1 MSINLNQDD
10 TAMRE
15 VLTHGRVIAL
25 VGYSNKPE
33 RASYQV
39 GQFLRNVGYRVY
51 PVNPAFTEIDNQ
63 PCYPNL
69 TAIPEPIDIVN
80 VFRRSEFLTEIVEEA
95 IAVQAK
101 TVWAQTGI
109 FEAQAAEIALK
120 AGLNIAM
127 NCCIKIEYYRLNI
140 PIHP

>member
-1 MSINLNQDD
+1 MSIDLNQDD

-15 VLTHGRVIAL
+15 VLTQGRVIAL
-25 VGYSNKPE
+25 VGYSNKPD

-39 GQFLRNVGYRVY
+39 GQFLRRVGYRVY
-51 PVNPAFTEIDNQ
+51 PVNPAFTEIDGQ
-63 PCYPNL
+63 ICYPNL
-69 TAIPEPIDIVN
+69 REVPEPIDIVN
-80 VFRRSEFLTEIVEEA
+80 VFRRSEFLGEIVEEA
-95 IAVQAK
+95 IAVQTK

-109 FEAQAAEIALK
+109 FDQQAAQTALK

-140 PIHP
+140 SIHP

>member
-1 MSINLNQDD
+1 MSINLNEDD

-15 VLTHGRVIAL
+15 VLTQGRVIAL

-51 PVNPAFTEIDNQ
+51 PVNPAFTEIDNLI
-63 PCYPNL
+63 CYPNL
-69 TAIPEPIDIVN
+69 AAIPEPIDIVN
-80 VFRRSEFLTEIVEEA
+80 VFRRSEFLVKIVQEA
-95 IAVQAK
+95 MAVQAK

-109 FEAQAAEIALK
+109 FDPKATEISLNG
-120 AGLNIAM
+120 GLNIAM

-140 PIHP
+140 SLHP

>member
-15 VLTHGRVIAL
+15 VLTQGRVIAL

-51 PVNPAFTEIDNQ
+51 PVNPAFTGIDGQ
-63 PCYPNL
+63 SCYPNL

-80 VFRRSEFLTEIVEEA
+80 VFRRSEYLAEIVEEA

-101 TVWAQTGI
+101 TVWAQSGI
-109 FEAQAAEIALK
+109 FDAQAAEIALNG
-120 AGLNIAM
+120 GLNIAM

>member
-1 MSINLNQDD
+1 MSINLNEDD

-15 VLTHGRVIAL
+15 VLTQGRVIAL

-51 PVNPAFTEIDNQ
+51 PVNPAFTEIDNLI
-63 PCYPNL
+63 CYPNL
-69 TAIPEPIDIVN
+69 AAIPEPIDIVN
-80 VFRRSEFLTEIVEEA
+80 VFRRSEFLVKIVQEA
-95 IAVQAK
+95 MAVQAK

-109 FEAQAAEIALK
+109 FDPKAAEISLNG
-120 AGLNIAM
+120 GLNIAM
-127 NCCIKIEYYRLNI
+127 NFCIKIEYYRLNI
-140 PIHP
+140 SLHP

>member
-15 VLTHGRVIAL
+15 VLTQGKVIAL
-25 VGYSNKPE
+25 VGYSNKPD

-51 PVNPAFTEIDNQ
+51 PVNPAFTEIYGQ
-63 PCYPNL
+63 ICYPNL
-69 TAIPEPIDIVN
+69 TAIPEAIDIVN
-80 VFRRSEFLTEIVEEA
+80 VFRRSEFLVEIVEEA

-101 TVWAQTGI
+101 TVWAQIGI
-109 FEAQAAEIALK
+109 FDQQATDMALT

-127 NCCIKIEYYRLNI
+127 NCCIKIEYNRLNI
-140 PIHP
+140 LTHP

>member
-1 MSINLNQDD
+1 MSINLNEDD

-15 VLTHGRVIAL
+15 VLTQGRVIAL

-51 PVNPAFTEIDNQ
+51 PVNPAFTEIDNLI
-63 PCYPNL
+63 CHPNL
-69 TAIPEPIDIVN
+69 AAIPEPIDIVN
-80 VFRRSEFLTEIVEEA
+80 VFRRSEFLVEIVQEA
-95 IAVQAK
+95 MAVQAK

-109 FEAQAAEIALK
+109 FDPKATEISLNG
-120 AGLNIAM
+120 GLNIAM

-140 PIHP
+140 SLHP

>member
-1 MSINLNQDD
+1 MSINLNEDD

-15 VLTHGRVIAL
+15 VLTQGRVIAL

-51 PVNPAFTEIDNQ
+51 PVNPAFAEIDGLI
-63 PCYPNL
+63 CYANL

-80 VFRRSEFLTEIVEEA
+80 VFRRSEFLVEIVQEA
-95 IAVQAK
+95 IATQAK

-109 FEAQAAEIALK
+109 FDPKAAEIALN

-127 NCCIKIEYYRLNI
+127 NCCIKIEYIRLKI
-140 PIHP
+140 SLHS